1 MVSFVPMVFSSGS
14 PFQPP
19 RRDLNPSGLGRAIIN
34 RKAKDAKRMQE
45 SGLVSSLDIL
55 IALLLT
61 VGRLSM
67 LLTLTQ
73 HPASN
78 PLHKK
83 PIWMN
88 FSIPLNWLVP
98 TLQRVRTLL
107 SSASFHP
114 YLLPER
120 RNVKIIQQSAGSS
133 QNPYLLSEQ
142 EEITTLKKHQENKT
156 RLRVPR
162 RPAWT
167 KSMTPAELEQRE
179 KTAFLDWRR
188 GLARYDPSYYTIQ
201 GY

>member
-61 VGRLSM
+61 ASRLSM
-67 LLTLTQ
+67 LLTLTP

-88 FSIPLNWLVP
+88 FSIPLN
-98 TLQRVRTLL
+98 
-107 SSASFHP
+107 
-114 YLLPER
+114 
-120 RNVKIIQQSAGSS
+120 
-133 QNPYLLSEQ
+133 
-142 EEITTLKKHQENKT
+142 
-156 RLRVPR
+156 
-162 RPAWT
+162 
-167 KSMTPAELEQRE
+167 
-179 KTAFLDWRR
+179 
-188 GLARYDPSYYTIQ
+188 
-201 GY
+201 